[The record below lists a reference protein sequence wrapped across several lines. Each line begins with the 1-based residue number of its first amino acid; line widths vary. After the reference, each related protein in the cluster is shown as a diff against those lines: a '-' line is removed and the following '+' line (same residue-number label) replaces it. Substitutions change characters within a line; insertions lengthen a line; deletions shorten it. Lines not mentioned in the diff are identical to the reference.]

1 MLKKK
6 LGYERGNRQLG
17 NDIKWYIYE
26 NKSIYDKKS
35 LENLNN
41 ENYNLTT

>member
-26 NKSIYDKKS
+26 NKSIYDKKKFRKFEQRK
-35 LENLNN
+35 L
-41 ENYNLTT
+41 